1 MNEIRELL
9 QGLQD
14 APLYFVVLGFFA
26 AYPVVSSVM
35 WTSTAILYYVRRE
48 RKKSRP
54 PEDGTYVPFVSILI
68 AAYCEEANI
77 SETVSSCL
85 RLDYPNFEVVVV
97 DDGSTDRTAA
107 IVEELMADP
116 RLRLVVKEVNEGK
129 AMALN
134 DGLPCTKGEI
144 VVVLDG
150 DASPDEK
157 ILQHLVPHFQSARVA
172 AVTGNPR
179 VMDRSTFIAKLQI
192 LEFTSIVSLLRR
204 AQRVWGRVLTMS
216 GVVTALR
223 KSAVCD
229 VGLFS
234 PDMATEDIDLTWK
247 LQMSYYD
254 IRYEPQAVVWMR
266 VPTTLRQLWRQR
278 RRWSLG
284 LSQVLRRHGP
294 GLLDWKR
301 RRMWPVAVESVL
313 SIVWAYCFVA
323 LSILWTAAFSLG
335 VHVVGGA
342 PIPNWWGMVIAT
354 MSLLQLATGVIIDR
368 HYDKGLWRYY
378 PVAVFYPLVY
388 WMLMSIITVLT
399 TPKGLFGRR
408 SREPARWHTPR
419 NAAAEPAQ

>member
-1 MNEIRELL
+1 MNEMRELL
-9 QGLQD
+9 LSLQH
-14 APLYFVVLGFFA
+14 APLYLLVLGFFA
-26 AYPVVSSVM
+26 AYPIISSVM
-35 WTSTAILYYVRRE
+35 WTSTAILYVLRWERRS
-48 RKKSRP
+48 SRP
-54 PEDGTYVPFVSILI
+54 PQDGTYLPFVSILM
-68 AAYCEEANI
+68 AAYCEEEHI
-77 SETVSSCL
+77 SETVLSCL

-107 IVEELMADP
+107 IVEGLMTDP
-116 RLRLVVKEVNEGK
+116 RVRLVVKEVNDGK

-144 VVVLDG
+144 IVVLDG
-150 DASPDEK
+150 DASPDENM
-157 ILQHLVPHFQSARVA
+157 LRHLVPHFESARVA

-204 AQRVWGRVLTMS
+204 SQRVWGRVLTMS

-254 IRYEPQAVVWMR
+254 VRYEPKAVVWMR

-301 RRMWPVAVESVL
+301 RRMWPVAIESVL
-313 SIVWAYCFVA
+313 SIMWAYCFVG
-323 LSILWTAAFSLG
+323 LSILWITAFLLG
-335 VHVVGGA
+335 VHVVGAA

-354 MSLLQLATGVIIDR
+354 MCLVQLATGVIVDSR
-368 HYDKGLWRYY
+368 YDKGLWRYY
-378 PVAVFYPLVY
+378 HMAVFYPLLY

-408 SREPARWHTPR
+408 SRGPTRWHTPR
-419 NAAAEPAQ
+419 NAATESAQ